1 MHDTADVSC
10 SAGSAVRPATAYP
23 PPLHRVSPRHNRGQR
38 RGHTSLTQPSHAV
51 SQSPNPIPSRSSE
64 TIKAFPSTNHF
75 PPSRTP
81 LLLPLFPLSP
91 SFRRSRSIRG
101 AISLQP
107 TPPTPPPL
115 PSPSNSH
122 GVTGPGLP
130 SGPSLGLA
138 GEREIL
144 SCAARAAAS
153 TISRWYCSSRRRV
166 SAACA
171 GGDSGDCVVGG
182 LDAEGGEVVM
192 MGELAAEAVAGCE
205 VGVSGFR

>member
-1 MHDTADVSC
+1 MQC
-10 SAGSAVRPATAYP
+10 SAVRLATAYP
-23 PPLHRVSPRHNRGQR
+23 PPLHRVPPRHSRGHR
-38 RGHTSLTQPSHAV
+38 RGHTAPTQPSHAV
-51 SQSPNPIPSRSSE
+51 SQSPNPIPPRSSE
-64 TIKAFPSTNHF
+64 TVKSFSPTNNFPSH
-75 PPSRTP
+75 P
-81 LLLPLFPLSP
+81 LPHASPFSSP
-91 SFRRSRSIRG
+91 SFLS
-101 AISLQP
+101 
-107 TPPTPPPL
+107 PPPFPAVVVVSAELFLSNHPPPL

-153 TISRWYCSSRRRV
+153 TISRWYWRRRRRV

-182 LDAEGGEVVM
+182 LDADGGEVVM
-192 MGELAAEAVAGCE
+192 MGELAAEEGLAVAGCE
-205 VGVSGFR
+205 VGISGLR